1 MLCIVDRPVNHKV
14 HVKRDPMSTFV
25 NGFRFLTGIPIAGQ
39 IQGFMVARAAFHP
52 RSFIL
57 WLALLG
63 LPSLAHAQSKVIG
76 PTKCVGCHDHEKQAI
91 EWKTTEPGKLGPK
104 AHFNT
109 KKQLDAPK
117 SAGFAKA
124 IGIADPYDL
133 KGSCVKCHATVYAG
147 DANAGV
153 SCESCH
159 GGASAWN
166 DIHQQ
171 KGAYAQ
177 AVAAGMR
184 DLKGKVPAIVKVC
197 VECHVTTDK
206 ALVAAGHPVGDK
218 FDVGA
223 SLQKIV
229 HWTTSYDFAAVSAA
243 GRTAIAARGAG
254 GGGAKAPPPPS
265 GGAAGGAKPPAPAGG
280 AAKPAAPGGKPG
292 GAPAGGAPAEKPGET
307 APSAPPAPWDWDQ
320 PVRELPK
327 DYVPDTTAETSAGGA
342 GGGAPSGGGTRRP
355 RKSKPAP
362 EPQLSLAEDSP
373 LPPPVPGGEG
383 GALEPAVTPAEKKS
397 ADAKPAD
404 GKSSTSK
411 STATPAP
418 PARAGAE
425 DVRVRTVGLIDRLLR
440 SGAYKPNLPAPSKP
454 KEFHGPD
461 SELTRIEDEALAL
474 AVEALRQ
481 QPPAAAQPSPA
492 PEAPK

>member
-1 MLCIVDRPVNHKV
+1 M
-14 HVKRDPMSTFV
+14 
-25 NGFRFLTGIPIAGQ
+25 
-39 IQGFMVARAAFHP
+39 ARAPFHP
-52 RSFIL
+52 RSLIL
-57 WLALLG
+57 WLALLA
-63 LPSLAHAQSKVIG
+63 LPAVAHAQSKVIG
-76 PTKCVGCHDHEKQAI
+76 PTKCVGCHDHEKQAV
-91 EWKTTEPGKLGPK
+91 EWKTTEPAKLGPK

-117 SAGFAKA
+117 SAAYAKA
-124 IGIADPYDL
+124 IGLADSYDL

-159 GGASAWN
+159 GGAGAWN

-177 AVAAGMR
+177 SVAAGMR
-184 DLKGKVPAIVKVC
+184 DLKSKVPAIVKVC

-206 ALVAAGHPVGDK
+206 ALAAAGHPVGDK

-223 SLQKIV
+223 SLQKV
-229 HWTTSYDFAAVSAA
+229 AHWTTAYDFAAVSAA

-254 GGGAKAPPPPS
+254 GGGAKVPPPPPPS
-265 GGAAGGAKPPAPAGG
+265 GGASGGAKPAPPAGG
-280 AAKPAAPGGKPG
+280 GAKPATGGKP
-292 GAPAGGAPAEKPGET
+292 AGGEAAPAEKPAET

-320 PVRELPK
+320 PVRELPS
-327 DYVPDTTAETSAGGA
+327 DYKPEATPEPSSGGAPA
-342 GGGAPSGGGTRRP
+342 GGGSKRA
-355 RKSKPAP
+355 RKPKPAP
-362 EPQLSLAEDSP
+362 EEGLSLAEDSP
-373 LPPPVPGGEG
+373 IPPSVPGGDAG
-383 GALEPAVTPAEKKS
+383 PLEPAVSPAEGKS

-404 GKSSTSK
+404 GKPADGK
-411 STATPAP
+411 STGKPAATPAP
-418 PARAGAE
+418 PVRGGAE
-425 DVRVRTVGLIDRLLR
+425 DVRVRTLALMDRLLR
-440 SGAYKPNLPAPSKP
+440 SGAHKPDLPAAGKP

-461 SELTRIEDEALAL
+461 SELLRIEDEALAL

-481 QPPAAAQPSPA
+481 QPPAAASPVPA